1 MLKINIIEALSDNYI
16 YLLRNEE
23 KKITSVIDPGE
34 AAPII
39 KFLDDRGWHLDEI
52 VNTHHHYD
60 HIGGNLELKKIYN
73 SNLIAPF
80 YEKERISGIDTYVSD
95 SENIYI
101 AGINTKV
108 FHTPGHTLGHVC
120 FYMKDEKCLFSGDT
134 LFYLGCGR
142 VFEGTMEQMW
152 TSLLKLRSLPDDTL
166 VYCGHEYTLSN
177 AKFCNHLD
185 PDNNILKTAYT
196 KIKNLRERGLST
208 IPFELGKEKQI
219 NPFLRADQKEFTN
232 SIGLQSN
239 HAYDSFGA
247 IRQQKDNF

>member
-1 MLKINIIEALSDNYI
+1 
-16 YLLRNEE
+16 
-23 KKITSVIDPGE
+23 
-34 AAPII
+34 
-39 KFLDDRGWHLDEI
+39 
-52 VNTHHHYD
+52 
-60 HIGGNLELKKIYN
+60 
-73 SNLIAPF
+73 
-80 YEKERISGIDTYVSD
+80 
-95 SENIYI
+95 
-101 AGINTKV
+101 
-108 FHTPGHTLGHVC
+108 
-120 FYMKDEKCLFSGDT
+120 
-134 LFYLGCGR
+134 
-142 VFEGTMEQMW
+142 
-152 TSLLKLRSLPDDTL
+152 LPDDTL

-196 KIKNLRERGLST
+196 KIKNLREKGLPT

>member
-95 SENIYI
+95 SENIDI